1 MEIINEK
8 PSVFNNFVKISRT
21 LPIGKPRPHWTTT
34 LPWGNLP
41 ALHMVVRLG
50 LRQRWQPKE
59 TPLRASG
66 GVVGRIGGTRER
78 NGASNSFVGIFVDII
93 ASLG

>member
-1 MEIINEK
+1 MGIINEK

-41 ALHMVVRLG
+41 ALHVVVRLG
-50 LRQRWQPKE
+50 LRQR
-59 TPLRASG
+59 
-66 GVVGRIGGTRER
+66 
-78 NGASNSFVGIFVDII
+78 
-93 ASLG
+93 